1 MGLLD
6 QLLQKGQELTKEQ
19 KVAFVLLVFLGLG
32 GVVLGFFSFGA
43 NIRRPFDIQL
53 AGLASEKPYLTL
65 TEREEKEKEDQ
76 KTRDTDSDGLTDY
89 DELYVFRTS
98 PYITDTDS
106 DGIDDKTEAYSG
118 TNPNCPE
125 GKTCGGASGDAAGAS
140 TAASDLLGSLS
151 DSPFA
156 RDLSQYDFQ
165 SEADIQAFVKSIT
178 VDEIRKA
185 LASAGVAPEQ
195 LDAITDEQL
204 QTLFAQTVSSAS
216 QSGELEALLGAM
228 REQAGAGA
236 ETTAETG
243 AETGGETGGEPQP

>member
-6 QLLQKGQELTKEQ
+6 QLKQKGHELTKEQ

-32 GVVLGFFSFGA
+32 GLVLGYFSFGA

-53 AGLASEKPYLTL
+53 AKSADEEPYLTL

-106 DGIDDKTEAYSG
+106 DGIDDKAEVYAG
-118 TNPNCPE
+118 NNPNCPE
-125 GKTCGGASGDAAGAS
+125 GKTCGGTSGDTSGTS
-140 TAASDLLGSLS
+140 SAASDLVGSLS
-151 DSPFA
+151 GSPFA

-165 SEADIQAFVKSIT
+165 SEEDIQAFVKSIT

-185 LASAGVAPEQ
+185 LANAGVAQEQ

-204 QTLFAQTVSSAS
+204 QALFEQTISSAS
-216 QSGELEALLGAM
+216 ESGELDALLGAM
-228 REQAGAGA
+228 EQQTGVTTETSGEAG
-236 ETTAETG
+236 AETG
-243 AETGGETGGEPQP
+243 AETQP